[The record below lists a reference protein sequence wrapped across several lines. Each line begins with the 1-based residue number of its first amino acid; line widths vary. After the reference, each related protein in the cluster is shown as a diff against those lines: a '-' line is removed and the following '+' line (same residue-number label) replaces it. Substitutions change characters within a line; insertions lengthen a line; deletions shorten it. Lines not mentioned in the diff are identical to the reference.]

1 MNRSKY
7 IFIFCVYSITAVVE
21 MTFNIQIYYNLIEI
35 KIWYDKVLDNA
46 NGRQWTVVFVNI
58 NTVTTNR

>member
-46 NGRQWTVVFVNI
+46 NGRQWTVVFVN
-58 NTVTTNR
+58 